1 MIFFGIISSKK
12 DFDIMKK
19 EIEKSLKNV
28 NLILISEDNIENL
41 QNIKFEALIINDEL
55 HIKESNI
62 MFFQKICENL
72 KYLIINSDRN
82 NFLDILNNNRLC
94 VITYG
99 LNHKCTVTASS
110 ITEEY
115 VLVALQREIIDKY
128 GNLMVIGE
136 KRVNTVKEMDVYG
149 VMAIFILKLI
159 YLKSVQIWPD
169 LLEKSIYLWISWQK
183 FMVKNKKNQKN

>member
-136 KRVNTVKEMDVYG
+136 KRVNTIKEMDVYG

-169 LLEKSIYLWISWQK
+169 LLEKSIYLWIIWQN

>member
-136 KRVNTVKEMDVYG
+136 KRVNTLKEMDVYG

-169 LLEKSIYLWISWQK
+169 LLEKSIYLWIIWQN

>member
-28 NLILISEDNIENL
+28 NLILIS
-41 QNIKFEALIINDEL
+41 EALIINDEL

-159 YLKSVQIWPD
+159 YLKSVQI
-169 LLEKSIYLWISWQK
+169 
-183 FMVKNKKNQKN
+183 

>member
-19 EIEKSLKNV
+19 ELEKSLKNV

-82 NFLDILNNNRLC
+82 NFFDILNNNRLC

-159 YLKSVQIWPD
+159 YLKSVQI
-169 LLEKSIYLWISWQK
+169 
-183 FMVKNKKNQKN
+183 

>member
-12 DFDIMKK
+12 DFVIMKK
-19 EIEKSLKNV
+19 ELEKSLKNV
-28 NLILISEDNIENL
+28 NLILVSEDNIENL

-136 KRVNTVKEMDVYG
+136 KRVNTIKEMDVYG

-169 LLEKSIYLWISWQK
+169 LLEKSIYLWIIWQN

>member
-19 EIEKSLKNV
+19 ELEKSLKNV
-28 NLILISEDNIENL
+28 NLILINENNIENL

-110 ITEEY
+110 ITEEN

-128 GNLMVIGE
+128 GNLMIIGE
-136 KRVNTVKEMDVYG
+136 KRVSTVKEIDVYG
-149 VMAIFILKLI
+149 IMAIFIIKLI
-159 YLKSVQIWPD
+159 YLKSVQIWLE
-169 LLEKSIYLWISWQK
+169 LLEKPIYLWIIWQN

>member
-19 EIEKSLKNV
+19 ELEKSLKNV

-72 KYLIINSDRN
+72 KYLII
-82 NFLDILNNNRLC
+82 LLN
-94 VITYG
+94 
-99 LNHKCTVTASS
+99 
-110 ITEEY
+110 
-115 VLVALQREIIDKY
+115 
-128 GNLMVIGE
+128 
-136 KRVNTVKEMDVYG
+136 
-149 VMAIFILKLI
+149 
-159 YLKSVQIWPD
+159 
-169 LLEKSIYLWISWQK
+169 
-183 FMVKNKKNQKN
+183 

>member
-99 LNHKCTVTASS
+99 LNHKCTVTESS

-159 YLKSVQIWPD
+159 YLKSVQI
-169 LLEKSIYLWISWQK
+169 
-183 FMVKNKKNQKN
+183 